1 MSEWQIAIN
10 IGQLIGTVGALVWFI
25 RSLKMDLSKLQD
37 NHNKRLEDLQEKHY
51 KLREEIAD
59 KYLKRD
65 EWLAYHNK
73 TEAKMEREFEEIK
86 KLIMEIR
93 NGKSG

>member
-1 MSEWQIAIN
+1 MTEWQVAIS
-10 IGQLIGTVGALVWFI
+10 IGQLIGTVGALVWFT
-25 RSLKMDLSKLQD
+25 RSLKSDLSTLQ
-37 NHNKRLEDLQEKHY
+37 NTHNKKIEDLQKEHY
-51 KLREEIAD
+51 KFREEVAD

-86 KLIMEIR
+86 KLIMELR
-93 NGKSG
+93 NGKS